1 MAINTNRLI
10 DVINS
15 NKDKKVKASKIID
28 SLPNTVTVLPKLIK
42 GTSPVDVKK
51 DDINVNRSTFEQ
63 LYQSTFR
70 TRQNNE
76 HIVKL
81 FPDIELSIQ
90 ILVSSILS
98 PKNMVDVVLNYKL
111 DDSMDIAPSVSSEL
125 LNIIKKDINKQYK
138 LEDILPDIVRES
150 LFESGAYITT
160 VIPESS
166 VDEVINSDLIAN
178 FSTENIKL
186 HVDNVLHDLTS
197 NLNILSIQENK
208 VEKSDGKAV
217 DKVHAFVSDLATE
230 SNLKIT
236 DNYNLLKFSKLKEQ
250 IRKGVVKKSIRNKT
264 AVSQESVD
272 LINYTDIF
280 RQKGTSISNK
290 QVEIIKTKGESK
302 RSSFGRPLV
311 LKLNTESVIPVFS
324 PNQPSD
330 HIGYFVLLD
339 ENGFP
344 LTTDTETKANTQNM
358 YSNDSTQSQMS
369 VTEKAYKNLINTG
382 TTVDTKK
389 LFDTY
394 RTIIEKKLYKTINN
408 SLYGSEVKI
417 ASKNEIY
424 QLMFSR
430 ALLEQKTTLLFIPEE
445 LVCYTAFYYN
455 KTGVGRS
462 LLENLSILSSLRA
475 IVLFAKIMAY
485 SKMAIDVTK
494 VNVALDPD
502 DPDPEKTIEQIQDS
516 VLKMRQNYF
525 PLGINNPVDL
535 VDWIH
540 RAGLQFSYES
550 VPGIPN
556 VKIDFENANIQH
568 TLPDVELDDNLRKL
582 TIMSLGLSPE
592 VVDSGFNAEFAT
604 TVVNNNILLA
614 KRVGIYQK
622 KLLIHLKKYIKIVA
636 TNDEELR
643 YKIRTFIE
651 QNIENLNLSASD
663 QALHKTNQVQFYDTY
678 IDRFVDN
685 IFVELPKPEN
695 TNITNLTQ
703 EYDVYKES
711 LDKVLDSVLSTEVIT
726 PGLSGELSSHVDEIK
741 STYKH
746 YLLRK
751 WMSDN
756 NFYPEV
762 FDITRND
769 TSDNNNLVGN
779 LQEELTI
786 LMSNLGN
793 IYKDMQKFKK
803 SSDLDMNQAE
813 TETQL

>member
-1 MAINTNRLI
+1 VAINTNRLI

>member
-15 NKDKKVKASKIID
+15 NRDKKIKASKIIET
-28 SLPNTVTVLPKLIK
+28 LPNTVTILPKLIK
-42 GTSPVDVKK
+42 TAGSMDTKK
-51 DDINVNRSTFEQ
+51 DDINVSRSTFEQ
-63 LYQSTFR
+63 LYQNTFR

-76 HIVKL
+76 HIAKL

-111 DDSMDIAPSVSSEL
+111 DESVDIAPSISSEL

-138 LEDILPDIVRES
+138 LEDNLPDIVREA

-160 VIPESS
+160 IIPESS
-166 VDEVINSDLIAN
+166 VDEVINSDLIASY
-178 FSTENIKL
+178 STETIKL
-186 HVDNVLHDLTS
+186 HVDTVLDNLTS
-197 NLNILSIQENK
+197 NLNILAIEDKGTAVNK
-208 VEKSDGKAV
+208 GSGV
-217 DKVHAFVSDLATE
+217 DKTSDFVSTLSAD
-230 SNLKIT
+230 SSLKIT
-236 DNYNLLKFSKLKEQ
+236 DNYNLLKFSKFKEQ
-250 IRKGVVKKSIRNKT
+250 IKKAVVRKSIRSKT
-264 AVSQESVD
+264 SVSQESVD

-280 RQKGTSISNK
+280 RQKTNLGNNK
-290 QVEIIKTKGESK
+290 QVEIIKTKKESK

-324 PNQPSD
+324 PNQPSE

-344 LTTDTETKANTQNM
+344 LNTDTETRQNVQNTYGTDAN
-358 YSNDSTQSQMS
+358 QSQMS
-369 VTEKAYKNLINTG
+369 VTEKAYKNLISSG
-382 TTVDTKK
+382 TTVDTKR

-394 RTIIEKKLYKTINN
+394 RTIVEKKLYKTINS

-424 QLMFSR
+424 MLMFSR

-445 LVCYTAFYYN
+445 LVSYTAFYYN
-455 KTGVGRS
+455 KTGVGKS

-485 SKMAIDVTK
+485 SKMSIDVTK
-494 VNVALDPD
+494 VNIALDPD

-568 TLPDVELDDNLRKL
+568 TLPDEALDDNLRKL

-622 KLLIHLKKYIKIVA
+622 KLLGHLKKYIKIIVS
-636 TNDEELR
+636 NDEELR
-643 YKIRTFIE
+643 YKIRDFIE
-651 QNIENLNLSASD
+651 QNITNMNLSAD
-663 QALHKTNQVQFYDTY
+663 DDTLYKTDKVQFYDVY

-685 IFVELPKPEN
+685 VYVELPKPEN

-703 EYDVYKES
+703 EYDIYKES
-711 LDKVLDSVLSTEVIT
+711 LDKVLDSVLSTEVVT
-726 PGLSGELSSHVDEIK
+726 PGLSGELSGHVDEIK
-741 STYKH
+741 TTYKH

-762 FDITRND
+762 FDITRTD
-769 TSDNNNLVGN
+769 TADNNTLSNN
-779 LQEELTI
+779 LQDELTA

-803 SSDLDMNQAE
+803 SSDVDLNKADN
-813 TETQL
+813 TTDL